1 MMEDKNRPPKKS
13 LLYNAVII
21 LLVAMGMEILL
32 LDRNPVV
39 ISGLAVG
46 VAVCL
51 LVILAYAFW
60 QAMGQK

>member
-1 MMEDKNRPPKKS
+1 MKKIFPWVC
-13 LLYNAVII
+13 LVAMIALII
-21 LLVAMGMEILL
+21 LLVAMGIEILL
-32 LDRNPVV
+32 LDQNPVV

-60 QAMGQK
+60 QAMRQK

>member
-1 MMEDKNRPPKKS
+1 MKKIFPWVC
-13 LLYNAVII
+13 LVAMIALII

-32 LDRNPVV
+32 LDKNPAV

>member
-1 MMEDKNRPPKKS
+1 MIA
-13 LLYNAVII
+13 LII

-32 LDRNPVV
+32 LDKNPAV

>member
-1 MMEDKNRPPKKS
+1 MKKIFPWVC
-13 LLYNAVII
+13 LIAIVPVVI
-21 LLVAMGMEILL
+21 LLVAMGIEILL
-32 LDRNPVV
+32 LDQNPVV

>member
-1 MMEDKNRPPKKS
+1 MKKIFPWVC
-13 LLYNAVII
+13 LIAIVAVVI
-21 LLVAMGMEILL
+21 LLVAMGIEILL
-32 LDRNPVV
+32 LDQNPVV

-51 LVILAYAFW
+51 LVILADAIW

>member
-1 MMEDKNRPPKKS
+1 MKKIFPWVC
-13 LLYNAVII
+13 LIAIVAVVI
-21 LLVAMGMEILL
+21 LLVAMGIEILL
-32 LDRNPVV
+32 LDQNPVV

-51 LVILAYAFW
+51 PVILAYAFW

>member
-1 MMEDKNRPPKKS
+1 MKKIFS
-13 LLYNAVII
+13 WICLVAIIAVII